1 MNAQPTLQ
9 VAFKGDWGCFPNK
22 QFTKI
27 DPEGKSRKCVN
38 LYRFTLLAKQRF
50 TLYWLKKFPTW
61 KFLRN
66 NFVPN
71 WREVLTSI
79 IYFRPTW
86 SKVKFLKSYTP
97 KDNFIPI
104 GDEVKI
110 LRFRTFRQYVGKFFG
125 KNQSPAYC
133 RGLIRN
139 LNLSFGAT
147 CTEVTDMGSV

>member
-1 MNAQPTLQ
+1 MSKPVQVYTACQ
-9 VAFKGDWGCFPNK
+9 VA
-22 QFTKI
+22 I
-27 DPEGKSRKCVN
+27 
-38 LYRFTLLAKQRF
+38 Y
-50 TLYWLKKFPTW
+50 LYWLKKFPTW

-79 IYFRPTW
+79 ICFRPTW

-104 GDEVKI
+104 WDEVKI
-110 LRFRTFRQYVGKFFG
+110 LRFITFRQYVGKFFG

-147 CTEVTDMGSV
+147 CTEVITEAILIPIPSKTHYVQLLLG